1 MLKRKVR
8 SKAGFHKEVGKPTD
22 FGDLSVFCIQL
33 TEIYKPFNYQIIN
46 YAFISSIDSIHISS
60 HISEIMGLA

>member
-1 MLKRKVR
+1 M
-8 SKAGFHKEVGKPTD
+8 AGSHKEVEKPTD

-46 YAFISSIDSIHISS
+46 YAFISSIDSTHISS